1 MAVNKNNPVVEGASG
16 RFGRTMVFRQKGAL
30 TVMAVR
36 PKPTNKLPTQEQM
49 RQRFLFAEASAYAMD
64 AINDPVTKEA
74 YLAKAKGNQ
83 TAYNVAFK
91 DFLTPPVLHLVDW
104 SKYTGAIGDTITCRI
119 TDIMAVVSV
128 KVSLYGTNDE
138 LIEEGMAVQ
147 SSLKLDWVYTATTA
161 HAPVAGTRMVVQ
173 MTDTPQNVYTQEQL
187 ME

>member
-83 TAYNVAFK
+83 V
-91 DFLTPPVLHLVDW
+91 P
-104 SKYTGAIGDTITCRI
+104 TGT
-119 TDIMAVVSV
+119 
-128 KVSLYGTNDE
+128 
-138 LIEEGMAVQ
+138 
-147 SSLKLDWVYTATTA
+147 SSSPAD
-161 HAPVAGTRMVVQ
+161 PGSSSR
-173 MTDTPQNVYTQEQL
+173 PRGRG
-187 ME
+187 